1 MYSVYGKKPVFKGET
16 GFPPTQTEQRYHTLN
31 EILDKLVQDGKSLPA
46 VNEPEVEGD
55 LDHIDPTQQRG
66 FDIADLSLAQ
76 EAAREAIAADSG
88 IKWSKSS
95 EVVSTEPILSK
106 EKGSEKP
113 DADGKSAPEQGA

>member
-1 MYSVYGKKPVFKGET
+1 MYSVYGKKPEFKGET

-46 VNEPEVEGD
+46 VKEPEEEGD

-76 EAAREAIAADSG
+76 EAAREALANDPG
-88 IKWSKSS
+88 VKWSKPSKKS
-95 EVVSTEPILSK
+95 QEEPVLKETE
-106 EKGSEKP
+106 GSDKP